1 MTLFFSHDTL
11 NLATVIPAMD
21 LINNTLTIVSKL
33 SSKYSLAIHATLT
46 LSKWTLDKYYNKMG
60 ESEVY

>member
-1 MTLFFSHDTL
+1 
-11 NLATVIPAMD
+11 MD
-21 LINNTLTIVSKL
+21 LINNTLTTASKL
-33 SSKYSLAIHATLT
+33 SSKYSLAIHAALT